1 MSVTGNSSTE
11 SPSKDSLS
19 TGNSNS
25 SGVGA
30 DGSLS
35 RDMSQLSL
43 FSTGSST
50 SQDECFRCPGH
61 AELSLQCMRSY
72 LQAGQLCDVVLI
84 AGTNGR
90 RVPAHRY
97 VHIMYQLILHLVD
110 PHLLL
115 GRSEFIYVLCRSFV
129 L

>member
-11 SPSKDSLS
+11 SPSKDSVS
-19 TGNSNS
+19 TNGNSNS
-25 SGVGA
+25 SGGSG

-50 SQDECFRCPGH
+50 SQDEYFRCPGH
-61 AELSLQCMRSY
+61 AEHSLQCMRSY

-90 RVPAHRY
+90 RVSAHR
-97 VHIMYQLILHLVD
+97 
-110 PHLLL
+110 
-115 GRSEFIYVLCRSFV
+115 
-129 L
+129 

>member
-25 SGVGA
+25 SGGGV

-43 FSTGSST
+43 FSTGSTT

-61 AELSLQCMRSY
+61 AELSLLCMRSY

-90 RVPAHRY
+90 RVPAHRFVNTMHY
-97 VHIMYQLILHLVD
+97 WAKIFI
-110 PHLLL
+110 
-115 GRSEFIYVLCRSFV
+115 RSYKN
-129 L
+129 

>member
-11 SPSKDSLS
+11 SPSKESLS
-19 TGNSNS
+19 TGNNSNS
-25 SGVGA
+25 SGVGP

-90 RVPAHRY
+90 RVTAHRF
-97 VHIMYQLILHLVD
+97 VD
-110 PHLLL
+110 K
-115 GRSEFIYVLCRSFV
+115 Y
-129 L
+129 

>member
-1 MSVTGNSSTE
+1 MSVTGNSSE

-19 TGNSNS
+19 AGNSNS
-25 SGVGA
+25 SGQV

-61 AELSLQCMRSY
+61 AEHSLQCMRSY

-84 AGTNGR
+84 AGSNGR
-90 RVPAHRY
+90 KVPAHR
-97 VHIMYQLILHLVD
+97 
-110 PHLLL
+110 
-115 GRSEFIYVLCRSFV
+115 
-129 L
+129 